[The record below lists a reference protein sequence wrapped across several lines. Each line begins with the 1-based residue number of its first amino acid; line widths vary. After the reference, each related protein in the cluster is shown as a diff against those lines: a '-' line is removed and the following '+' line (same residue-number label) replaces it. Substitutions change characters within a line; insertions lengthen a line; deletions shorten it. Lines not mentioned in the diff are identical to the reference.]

1 MKRLNGWQRIG
12 IILSVIWIIGGGFL
26 IHGTVKDE
34 LQRDADW
41 QWGVVAKLS
50 SPDQLAVKAGDYSK
64 MSDSGRLMVKA
75 SIGSEVNTWT
85 AVWIFV
91 PLLLAWLL
99 VYGLV
104 GLTRW
109 VGAGFRKASERRK
122 LRLLY
127 AELQA
132 VSRKKEN
139 DEGRS

>member
-99 VYGLV
+99 VYALV
-104 GLTRW
+104 GLVQW
-109 VGAGFRKASERRK
+109 VRAGFR
-122 LRLLY
+122 
-127 AELQA
+127 QA
-132 VSRKKEN
+132 PQ
-139 DEGRS
+139 